1 MIIKEGKKFA
11 CFSCIRGHRA
21 SSCGHVERELREIR
35 RKGRPVTQC
44 VKCRELRKTRKA
56 HVKCLCNEMK
66 DDALSTIPLQSA
78 PADSHAS
85 KYRRLDEDDEGAM
98 RKVSNTV
105 AMQQSRPQPRQIHP
119 TAVHNPATANRPVTL
134 PARNIHGLR
143 LTHQP
148 SVNAYNRLPSIR
160 SYKEPST
167 TIPAIGGS
175 PTHKYGGTSRLHN
188 YDVRHGS
195 IMERPKCGCGCDC
208 DEKVALL
215 VQKIEERL
223 GLPVKHK
230 DLASA
235 HIDGESAS
243 EWVERILSPVVS
255 AMHPPSL
262 PSFPSLPPASTAIP
276 AIAARPMTST
286 HTMHLPRLAPMNMA
300 PNGNR
305 GRVGTITI
313 PPVRKISGTYSEPQ
327 SARNRSFSTG
337 SSNSSRASLEAMSP
351 IQQQQQ
357 QQHRSPQGTA
367 RQTPRPGFAAGV
379 VPPMV
384 PPSFAACNS
393 NGGGCCS
400 ASANKPSTSSQ
411 QKQKQQEPSSCCSTA
426 AILPQQVLPVRS
438 CCDPPPQPRI
448 VVPESRQMLQ
458 QQSPV
463 LRRVFSG
470 QSVLTTSVAASP
482 IRSQGPPKPDALQQ
496 HQPPPT
502 ATVPMKRATSI
513 QSLST
518 PTTATVDK
526 PGRSDSDGC
535 GNCGDKCSCCNKN
548 RKWQPRSQQNPLV
561 DADGAL
567 ECSCGCS
574 KPFQECS
581 DCVTDLCEGLLL
593 KEAPL

>member
-1 MIIKEGKKFA
+1 M
-11 CFSCIRGHRA
+11 
-21 SSCGHVERELREIR
+21 
-35 RKGRPVTQC
+35 
-44 VKCRELRKTRKA
+44 
-56 HVKCLCNEMK
+56 
-66 DDALSTIPLQSA
+66 
-78 PADSHAS
+78 
-85 KYRRLDEDDEGAM
+85 
-98 RKVSNTV
+98 

-148 SVNAYNRLPSIR
+148 AVNAYNRLPSIR
-160 SYKEPST
+160 NYKEPST

-175 PTHKYGGTSRLHN
+175 PTHKYGGASRLHN
-188 YDVRHGS
+188 QDVRHGG
-195 IMERPKCGCGCDC
+195 IMDRPKCGCGCDC

-223 GLPVKHK
+223 GLPVKNI

-262 PSFPSLPPASTAIP
+262 PSFPALPPASAAIP
-276 AIAARPMTST
+276 TIAARPVTST
-286 HTMHLPRLAPMNMA
+286 HAMNLPRLAPMNMA

-305 GRVGTITI
+305 GRVGTMAIH
-313 PPVRKISGTYSEPQ
+313 PVRKTSGTYSEPQ

-351 IQQQQQ
+351 MQQQ
-357 QQHRSPQGTA
+357 QQHRSPQGAA
-367 RQTPRPGFAAGV
+367 RPIPRSEFAAGV
-379 VPPMV
+379 VPPIV
-384 PPSFAACNS
+384 PSNSTARNS

-400 ASANKPSTSSQ
+400 ASANKPTTTSSMQ
-411 QKQKQQEPSSCCSTA
+411 QRRQGPSSCCSTA

-448 VVPESRQMLQ
+448 TVSESRQMPQ

-463 LRRVFSG
+463 LKRVSSG
-470 QSVLTTSVAASP
+470 QPVLTTTVAASP
-482 IRSQGPPKPDALQQ
+482 IRSQGPPKPGAFLQ
-496 HQPPPT
+496 QPPPT
-502 ATVPMKRATSI
+502 TAVPMKRATSMQSLSI
-513 QSLST
+513 AASLST

-526 PGRSDSDGC
+526 PGRSSSDGC
-535 GNCGDKCSCCNKN
+535 SSCGDKCSCCDKN

-581 DCVTDLCEGLLL
+581 DCVADLCEGLLL
-593 KEAPL
+593 KEAPFE